1 MLKDR
6 STNELSRRQL
16 EIIRLAKKG
25 LVDKEIAA
33 RLGMGAG
40 SVKTHW
46 ERIRRKFNASNRGEI
61 IARLGENALDP
72 DQDLNLDLLQQMFYA
87 SGNGLALMDEY
98 STFINVNPS
107 MAAFFG
113 YCPRELIGKSLYDLL
128 PTALHS
134 RALATFR
141 MSWKDLPATRRWHVP
156 DRHGNLVSVQ
166 ACMSHVIT
174 KGQTY
179 LLVSISDLSVKELDS

>member
-1 MLKDR
+1 MLKKDCA
-6 STNELSRRQL
+6 SGLSSRQL
-16 EIIRLAKKG
+16 EIITLAREG
-25 LVDKEIAA
+25 LVDKEIAV
-33 RLGMGAG
+33 RLGIGVG

-46 ERIRRKFNASNRGEI
+46 ERIRHKMGACSRVEI
-61 IARLGENALDP
+61 IARLGSVALDP

-107 MAAFFG
+107 MAALFG
-113 YCPRELIGKSLYDLL
+113 YCPKELIGKTLYDLL
-128 PTALHS
+128 PPTLHD

-141 MSWKDLPATRRWHVP
+141 MSWEDLPATRRWHVP

-166 ACMSHVIT
+166 AAMSNV
-174 KGQTY
+174 KAKDRSY
-179 LLVSISDLSVKELDS
+179 LLVSVSDLSESVIEA